1 MVIDFTKMEG
11 LGNDFIMMDDMDG
24 ALGKM
29 GYPALA
35 KKLCD
40 RRFGV
45 GADGIILA
53 LPSASCDI
61 GFRIF
66 NSDGSEAE
74 MCGNGMRC
82 FAAFV
87 NARGILSKPRFRVE
101 TKAGTIVPEVIEEM
115 KDGVTQ
121 VCVDMGEPVLTPR
134 NIPFDVDGER
144 AVSVPLAADGR
155 EYAVTAVS
163 MGNPHA
169 IIVVDRLTGD
179 EPALYGPA
187 IETHPLFPAKTN
199 VEFVE
204 IVSPSEVTMRVWERG
219 AGETLA
225 CGTGACATAVA
236 THLLG
241 LTGREV
247 TVGLRGGS
255 LSIVWN
261 ESDNHIL
268 KTGPATVVFEGRV
281 RV

>member
-11 LGNDFIMMDDMDG
+11 LGNDFIMLDDMDG
-24 ALGKM
+24 ELAAM

-53 LPSASCDI
+53 LPSDSCDI

-66 NSDGSEAE
+66 NTDGSEAE

-87 NARGILSKPRFRVE
+87 NARGLLSESRFKVE
-101 TKAGTIVPEVIEEM
+101 TKAGIIVPEIIE
-115 KDGVTQ
+115 DLGGGVLQ
-121 VCVDMGEPVLTPR
+121 VCVDMGEPILTPR
-134 NIPFDVDGER
+134 NIPFDVEGDR
-144 AVSVPLAADGR
+144 AVAVPLTADDR
-155 EYAVTAVS
+155 EFAITAVS

-169 IIVVDRLTGD
+169 VIVVDHLTGD
-179 EPALYGPA
+179 EPVTFGPS
-187 IETHPLFPAKTN
+187 IEISPLFPEKTN

-204 IVSPSEVTMRVWERG
+204 VVSSSEVTMRVWERG

-247 TVGLRGGS
+247 TVGLKGGD
-255 LSIVWN
+255 LAITWN
-261 ESDNHIL
+261 ESDNHIM
-268 KTGPATVVFEGRV
+268 KTGPATLVFEGRV

>member
-11 LGNDFIMMDDMDG
+11 LGNDFIMIDDMDG

-53 LPSASCDI
+53 LPSESCDI

-87 NARGILSKPRFRVE
+87 NARGILCEPRFRVE
-101 TKAGTIVPEVIEEM
+101 TKAGTIVPEIIRGTQ
-115 KDGVTQ
+115 DGVTQ
-121 VCVDMGEPVLTPR
+121 VCVDMGEPVLRPR
-134 NIPFDVDGER
+134 SIPFDVDGER
-144 AVSVPLAADGR
+144 AVSVPLTADGR
-155 EYAVTAVS
+155 EYAITAVS

-169 IIVVDRLTGD
+169 IIVVDHLTGD

-247 TVGLRGGS
+247 TVGLRGGT

-261 ESDNHIL
+261 ESDNHIM

>member
-11 LGNDFIMMDDMDG
+11 LGNDFVMIDDMDG
-24 ALGKM
+24 DLEKM

-35 KKLCD
+35 EKICH
-40 RRFGV
+40 RHFGV
-45 GADGIILA
+45 GADGIIMA
-53 LPSASCDI
+53 TSSRVCDI

-87 NARGILSKPRFRVE
+87 NDRGLLRASRFSVE
-101 TKAGTIVPEVIEEM
+101 TKAGRIIPEIIESA
-115 KDGVTQ
+115 KHGVSQ
-121 VCVDMGEPVLTPR
+121 VCVDMGEPVLVPSD
-134 NIPFDVDGER
+134 IPVAVAGDR
-144 AVSVPLAADGR
+144 AISVPVEARGQTFLF
-155 EYAVTAVS
+155 TAVS

-169 IIVVDRLTGD
+169 VIVVDHLTG
-179 EPALYGPA
+179 EEARHFGPL
-187 IETHPLFPAKTN
+187 IETHALFPEKVN

-204 IVSPSEVTMRVWERG
+204 VVSPSEVRMQVWERG

-241 LTGREV
+241 LTHREV
-247 TVGLRGGS
+247 TVGLKGGT
-255 LSIVWN
+255 LAIAWD
-261 ESDNHIL
+261 EATNHIL
-268 KTGPATVVFEGRV
+268 KTGPATVVFEGRLSV
-281 RV
+281 

>member
-1 MVIDFTKMEG
+1 MVIDFAKMEG
-11 LGNDFIMMDDMDG
+11 LGNDFILLDDMDG
-24 ALGKM
+24 ALGTL
-29 GYPALA
+29 GYAALA

-45 GADGIILA
+45 GADGMILA
-53 LPSASCDI
+53 LPSDSCDI

-87 NARGILSKPRFRVE
+87 TARGLLSGTRFRVE
-101 TKAGTIVPEVIEEM
+101 TKAGVIVPEIIEETRN
-115 KDGVTQ
+115 GVTQ
-121 VCVDMGEPVLTPR
+121 VCVDMGEPVLKPR
-134 NIPFDVDGER
+134 DIPFDVEGDR
-144 AVSVPLAADGR
+144 ALSVPLIADER
-155 EYAVTAVS
+155 EFAITAVS

-169 IIVVDRLTGD
+169 VIVVDHLTGE
-179 EPALYGPA
+179 EPTIFGSA
-187 IETHPLFPAKTN
+187 IETHPLFPVKTN

-204 IVSPSEVTMRVWERG
+204 VVSPSEVKMRVWERG

-241 LTGREV
+241 LTGRQV
-247 TVGLRGGS
+247 TVGLKGGD
-255 LSIVWN
+255 LAIAWN
-261 ESDNHIL
+261 EGDNHIL
-268 KTGPATVVFEGRV
+268 KTGPATLAFEGRV

>member
-1 MVIDFTKMEG
+1 MVIDFAKMEG
-11 LGNDFIMMDDMDG
+11 LGNDFILLDDMDG
-24 ALGKM
+24 ALGAL

-35 KKLCD
+35 RKLCD

-53 LPSASCDI
+53 LPSEACDI

-87 NARGILSKPRFRVE
+87 NARGLFTGTRFRVE
-101 TKAGTIVPEVIEEM
+101 TLAGTIVPEIIEETR
-115 KDGVTQ
+115 DGVTQ
-121 VCVDMGEPVLTPR
+121 VCVDMGEPVLAPHS
-134 NIPFDVDGER
+134 IPFDVEGDM
-144 AVSVPLAADGR
+144 AVSVPLTADDKQFR
-155 EYAVTAVS
+155 VTAVS

-169 IIVVDRLTGD
+169 VIVVDRLTGD
-179 EPALYGPA
+179 EPAVFGSS
-187 IETHPLFPAKTN
+187 IETHPLFPVKTN

-204 IVSPSEVTMRVWERG
+204 VVSPAEVKMRVWERG

-241 LTGREV
+241 LTGRKV
-247 TVGLRGGS
+247 KVGLKGGD
-255 LSIVWN
+255 LAIAWN
-261 ESDNHIL
+261 ESDNHIM
-268 KTGPATVVFEGRV
+268 KTGPATLAFEGRV
-281 RV
+281 TV